1 MASRTSLS
9 RARSLG
15 AAKSGTKH
23 FIAQRVTA
31 IANVP
36 LTVFFL
42 VSMISLIGGDHADV
56 VAFIAR
62 PSVTIC
68 FLLAILS
75 VAFHMRLG
83 MQVVIEDYI
92 HGEGM
97 KIAALLANLFF
108 TIAIGFICVFAVLK
122 IALTG

>member
-9 RARSLG
+9 RVRGLG

-36 LTVFFL
+36 LTLFVL
-42 VSMISLIGGDHADV
+42 VSMVSLIGGDYADV
-56 VAFIAR
+56 VAFISR
-62 PSVTIC
+62 PMVTIG

-75 VAFHMRLG
+75 VTFHMRLG
-83 MQVVIEDYI
+83 MQAVIEDYI

-97 KIAALLANLFF
+97 KVAALIANLFF
-108 TIAIGFICVFAVLK
+108 TIVIGFICVFAVLK